1 VSPSSGGAE
10 RRWSPIAARL
20 LVVAAVLAGWEYL
33 STSGS
38 LDASSFPSMTDTMA
52 ELARQLLSADL
63 WTALWNTVRG
73 WATGLVI
80 GGSLAVVVGAL
91 LGLNRFAYL
100 SAIPVVEFLKTVP
113 VIAILPLAIVVWGAT
128 LQMKVFLV
136 AFGVF
141 WPLTIQVIYG
151 VRAVDPVVRDT
162 AVVLRLRGVR
172 RFVGVTLP
180 SAAPFIATGL
190 RVAAAVGLILTII
203 AELIGGAKGLGLSI
217 LTTVNAGPQRL
228 PATYALI
235 LVTGVAGVI
244 VTSAFAHL
252 ERRVLHWHESQRN
265 LAPTGAGGDDRCG
278 RAAVGLVEHL
288 AAVVL
293 RGDPGALVGALRGQ
307 HVDVLP
313 AAAAHPGTPA
323 RPVDRG

>member
-1 VSPSSGGAE
+1 VGPGSGGAE

-73 WATGLVI
+73 WATGLAI
-80 GGSLAVVVGAL
+80 GGSLAVLVGTL

-100 SAIPVVEFLKTVP
+100 SVIPVVEFLKTVP

-244 VTSAFAHL
+244 VTSAFARL

-265 LAPTGAGGDDRCG
+265 LAPTGA
-278 RAAVGLVEHL
+278 
-288 AAVVL
+288 
-293 RGDPGALVGALRGQ
+293 
-307 HVDVLP
+307 
-313 AAAAHPGTPA
+313 
-323 RPVDRG
+323 